1 MTFPYGCKYM
11 CNSIQMT
18 INLPVYSALIHLYMH
33 IIIIHDTLCLCVMSQ
48 RREREKRMM
57 LWQGLKYLEEARC
70 EEGTREKDDVM
81 AQQMCLTCD
90 KVHVRY

>member
-1 MTFPYGCKYM
+1 MSL
-11 CNSIQMT
+11 CNV
-18 INLPVYSALIHLYMH
+18 PEE
-33 IIIIHDTLCLCVMSQ
+33 
-48 RREREKRMM
+48 EREKRMM